1 MHSVRLKI
9 SDSIYER
16 LMGVLNTFNKND
28 LKIEVED
35 TNYLEN
41 KKYLEKE
48 LDEVKEGKA
57 KFYTA
62 EELEERLE
70 NVIKKHEDNL

>member
-16 LMGVLNTFNKND
+16 LMGVLSTFNKND